1 MVTGP
6 PRSIW
11 LRKIGTTLPEEARTL
26 PKRTVTKRVCGC
38 LRPAA
43 STIHSAIALE
53 APITVRGL
61 TALSVEIRT
70 KRSHPDATAVSAV
83 TLGAIALL
91 RIASRGVAPIS
102 GAWLEAGAG
111 GATWGLEA

>member
-1 MVTGP
+1 MTN
-6 PRSIW
+6 
-11 LRKIGTTLPEEARTL
+11 L
-26 PKRTVTKRVCGC
+26 VCGC

-70 KRSHPDATAVSAV
+70 KRSQPDATAVSAV
-83 TLGAIALL
+83 TLVAIALL
-91 RIASRGVAPIS
+91 RIASSGFASIS
-102 GAWLEAGAG
+102 GTCL
-111 GATWGLEA
+111 